1 MVIMDEAMASID
13 HETALRLQKLLRE
26 ELKGATVI
34 MVAHRVDV
42 EGVRGADYE
51 VVLDGG
57 RVLRQGTVERE
68 GNA

>member
-1 MVIMDEAMASID
+1 MDEAMASID
-13 HETALRLQKLLRE
+13 DETALRLRKVLRE

-42 EGVRGADYE
+42 EGVQGADYE
-51 VVLDGG
+51 VVLEEG
-57 RVLRQGTVERE
+57 RVVREGKVGGE